1 MINSLRSE
9 WIKLTTL
16 TVVKVLAII
25 AVAFPVVVV
34 ALVSAL
40 SDDIVDSKDLIDL
53 INVVAVLSAMLVG
66 VVAAI
71 GMTNEF
77 NHGTIRPTFAA
88 QPRRLQPLLAKLFVH
103 IAFAA
108 AVMLVVLVASW
119 LLGST
124 LSEAPSDNFPLR
136 QVDTPQGT
144 FDVPALAALVGAGLL
159 GVGLT
164 MLGFGLGMLIR
175 NTPAT
180 VSVLLLWPLVA
191 EGLVA
196 ALLSALDNED
206 AVRFLPYVEGINMAS
221 WNPGTDDLMGRVP
234 GGIYF
239 FVWVAAI
246 TVLGLWR
253 TNRSDA

>member
-1 MINSLRSE
+1 MIDSLRSE
-9 WIKLTTL
+9 WIKLSTL
-16 TVVKVLAII
+16 TVVKVLAIV
-25 AVAFPVVVV
+25 AVAFPVIVV

-40 SDDIVDSKDLIDL
+40 SDDIVTSKDLIDL

-88 QPRRLQPLLAKLFVH
+88 QPRRLQPLLAKLLVH
-103 IAFAA
+103 LAFAA
-108 AVMLVVLVASW
+108 VLMLIVLAVSW
-119 LLGST
+119 LLGVG
-124 LSEAPSDNFPLR
+124 LSDAPSDNFPLR
-136 QVDTPQGT
+136 EFNGFP
-144 FDVPALAALVGAGLL
+144 VPALAALAGAGLL

-196 ALLSALDNED
+196 ALLSALDNDE

>member
-1 MINSLRSE
+1 MNGIRSE
-9 WIKLTTL
+9 WIKLSTL
-16 TVVKVLAII
+16 TVVKVLAAI

-34 ALVSAL
+34 GLVSAL
-40 SDDIVDSKDLIDL
+40 SDEVRDSHDLIEI

-88 QPRRLQPLLAKLFVH
+88 QPRRLRPLLAKLVVH
-103 IAFAA
+103 VAFGAV
-108 AVMLVVLVASW
+108 VMLVVLAVSW
-119 LLGST
+119 LLGRS
-124 LSEAPSDNFPLR
+124 LSDSPGRLFPLR
-136 QVDTPQGT
+136 EYNGVP
-144 FDVPALAALVGAGLL
+144 VPALAALTGAGLL

-191 EGLVA
+191 EGLIA
-196 ALLSALDNED
+196 ALMSALDRD
-206 AVRFLPYVEGINMAS
+206 DDIRFLPYVEGINMAS
-221 WNPGTDDLMGRVP
+221 WEPGTDELMGRVN
-234 GGIYF
+234 GGLYF
-239 FVWVAAI
+239 FAWVAVI
-246 TVLGLWR
+246 VILGLWR

>member
-1 MINSLRSE
+1 MIDSIRSE
-9 WIKLTTL
+9 WIKLSTL
-16 TVVKVLAII
+16 TVIKVLAIV
-25 AVAFPVVVV
+25 AVAFPIVVV

-40 SDDIVDSKDLIDL
+40 SDDINDSKDLIDL

-66 VVAAI
+66 VIAAI

-88 QPRRLQPLLAKLFVH
+88 QPRRLQPLLAKLIVH
-103 IAFAA
+103 LVFAA
-108 AVMLVVLVASW
+108 AVMLLVLAVSW

-124 LSEAPSDNFPLR
+124 LSDSPSELFPLR
-136 QVDTPQGT
+136 ESRGFP
-144 FDVPALAALVGAGLL
+144 VPALAALTGALLL

-164 MLGFGLGMLIR
+164 MLGFGLGMVIR

-180 VSVLLLWPLVA
+180 VCVLLLWPLVA
-191 EGLVA
+191 ESLIAV
-196 ALLSALDNED
+196 LLSGLNQDD
-206 AVRFLPYVEGINMAS
+206 AVQFLPYVEGINMAS

-239 FVWVAAI
+239 FAWVAVI

-253 TNRSDA
+253 TNRTDA